1 MFTCGT
7 TKKYRKRRNYMN
19 KNEEVKLI
27 LKEIEHYLQFD
38 TIQREYAEKGILKA
52 LNIIERE
59 EKKHEIG

>member
-1 MFTCGT
+1 
-7 TKKYRKRRNYMN
+7 MN